1 MPFLAF
7 ALKPPQD
14 QRCDIKLTIATPVT
28 EADGSY
34 DDLND
39 EDIVIFEVSD
49 QALEAAAGTGRGG

>member
-1 MPFLAF
+1 
-7 ALKPPQD
+7 
-14 QRCDIKLTIATPVT
+14 VT

-39 EDIVIFEVSD
+39 EDIVTFEVSD